1 MPRLVAVVL
10 VVSILWL
17 SGCAFKRSDFVC
29 GADGKPEGE
38 LSTSAKVAGAVAGGP
53 RVRVNY

>member
-1 MPRLVAVVL
+1 MRHILVT
-10 VVSILWL
+10 ILAAIALSW

-29 GADGKPEGE
+29 GADGKPEGD
-38 LSTSAKVAGAVAGGP
+38 LSSSAKVAGPVAGGP